1 MKRWIVR
8 KGDGETALAIVAK
21 MGGDARAFGE
31 GRVFV
36 GKRRAR
42 DGEERVREGD
52 EVRLG
57 EENGR
62 ERGRAKKNPTKT
74 TGDRVVVV
82 AREGGIVAAIK
93 PAGIPTVPDHA
104 GSSHAFVSLVADEIG
119 VAVEEMRVVSR
130 LDREVSGIILFA
142 TSAEAEADLKELRE
156 RGEYQRRY
164 VAIARGAASLRSSG
178 TWDEAI
184 GDGKD
189 ARHRA
194 VGGKNAK
201 ASTTKYRVVG
211 QANGFTM
218 LAVEPVT
225 GRTHQIRVHSAHA
238 GAPLLGDRDYG
249 GPTRITLESGSV
261 VSLARIAL
269 HAIEVTL
276 LGKVLGGADVP
287 EELSK
292 VWRELGGD
300 AEAWNTAL
308 RCSIDESS

>member
-8 KGDGETALAIVAK
+8 KGDGETVAQIVVRA
-21 MGGDARAFGE
+21 GESARAIDE

-36 GKRRAR
+36 GKRRAISGT
-42 DGEERVREGD
+42 DPVAIGD
-52 EVRLG
+52 EIRI
-57 EENGR
+57 GR
-62 ERGRAKKNPTKT
+62 DANAGARASFRHEPL
-74 TGDRVVVV
+74 VVFDVADGVV
-82 AREGGIVAAIK
+82 AGLK

-104 GSSHAFVSLVADEIG
+104 GSAHSFVAMVADELGFPI
-119 VAVEEMRVVSR
+119 ESIRVVSR

-142 TSAEAEADLKELRE
+142 TTADAEVRLKHLRE

-164 VAIARGAASLRSSG
+164 VAIAKSAAGLRTSG
-178 TWDEAI
+178 TWDGAI

-189 ARHRA
+189 PRHRA
-194 VGGKNAK
+194 VGGDDAK
-201 ASTTKYRVVG
+201 ASTTKYRVV
-211 QANGFTM
+211 AEASGFAM
-218 LAVEPVT
+218 LAVEPIT

-249 GPTRITLESGSV
+249 GLTRVTLQSGSV

-269 HAIEVTL
+269 HAISVTL
-276 LGKVLGGADVP
+276 PGKVMGADVP
-287 EELSK
+287 KELAA